1 MQSNPEKV
9 NESLREV
16 DPQELTRVEG
26 GRGHGHG
33 WGYRPPWHPPRPW
46 FPPHRPHPGHGSPI
60 RIVPL

>member
-16 DPQELTRVEG
+16 DPQELARVEG
-26 GRGHGHG
+26 GRGHGRGHG
-33 WGYRPPWHPPRPW
+33 WGYRPPWHPP
-46 FPPHRPHPGHGSPI
+46 HRPHHGHGDPI